1 MTACVV
7 SLVVFICRTGQ
18 GPVEAVEYQVHWAC
32 GGKRAV
38 EAYFNDEN
46 VRAAIH
52 VTPTRLKQWTTETD
66 LNYTCSVSIY
76 YWRILNV
83 DFENEV

>member
-1 MTACVV
+1 MHLLPHVV
-7 SLVVFICRTGQ
+7 VPLVVVYPTGQ

-38 EAYFNDEN
+38 ETYFNDAS

-52 VTPTRLKQWTTETD
+52 VTPTALKKWATETD
-66 LNYTCSVSIY
+66 LNYTCSVST
-76 YWRILNV
+76 
-83 DFENEV
+83 

>member
-1 MTACVV
+1 MCAG
-7 SLVVFICRTGQ
+7 S

-38 EAYFNDEN
+38 EAYFDEPS

-52 VTPTRLKQWTTETD
+52 VTPTALKKWTMETD
-66 LNYTCSVSIY
+66 LNYTCSVHFVPPVPVQFAGLTSG
-76 YWRILNV
+76 RLGSHV
-83 DFENEV
+83 CEQRA